1 VEDEAMVRK
10 TSTLTSL
17 IGGLIAGVIM
27 MSPAAAQTTLK
38 FSHTDTAVG
47 SRQAAAELFAEK
59 VAEYTEGRYKVEV
72 FHSGQLA
79 NDPRTVEQLR
89 IGGLDFTVTAPGTFT
104 QLPHTVD
111 AASLSPFQGD
121 QRTWTTRPTRFC
133 PI

>member
-79 NDPRTVEQLR
+79 NDPRAVEQLR
-89 IGGLDFTVTAPGTFT
+89 IGGLDFIVTAPGTYATFERNLNLAA
-104 QLPHTVD
+104 LPFLPD
-111 AASLSPFQGD
+111 IEL
-121 QRTWTTRPTRFC
+121 
-133 PI
+133 